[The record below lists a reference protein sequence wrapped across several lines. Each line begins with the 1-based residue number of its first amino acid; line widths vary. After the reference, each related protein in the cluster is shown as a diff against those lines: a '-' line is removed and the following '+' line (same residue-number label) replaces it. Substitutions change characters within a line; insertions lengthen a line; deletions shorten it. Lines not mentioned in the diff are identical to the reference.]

1 MRNIITFLLILTCS
15 YGYTQTVDSVW
26 IEQQYKQFLID
37 TGTYLPEVSLVK
49 TDGHSVSLDQFKGKI
64 VYIGLWSA
72 SCGSSITSFPY
83 QEQLLKRL
91 KAIHL
96 DSLFQLINIHVE
108 DPESDWKELLAKYN
122 PIGVNLHCT
131 DSLILS
137 RWNLNGPPSYLL
149 LDKSGKVMAKDLSE
163 PDEAGLID
171 YILYCA
177 TKGILPIDA
186 ALKYQEQRNLME
198 KFRTSS
204 AINDPDYAIW
214 FKMTIESFVEFQEWR
229 KGHMSKK

>member
-15 YGYTQTVDSVW
+15 YGYTQTIDSVW
-26 IEQQYKQFLID
+26 IEQRYKQFLID
-37 TGTYLPEVSLVK
+37 TGTYLPEVSLVNNE
-49 TDGHSVSLDQFKGKI
+49 GHPVSLDQFKGKI

-72 SCGSSITSFPY
+72 SCGSSITKFPY

-96 DSLFQLINIHVE
+96 DSLFQFINIHVE
-108 DPESDWKELLAKYN
+108 DPESDWKELLEKYN

-131 DSLILS
+131 DSFVLS
-137 RWNLNGPPSYLL
+137 RWHLNAPPSYILI
-149 LDKSGKVMAKDLSE
+149 DKNGKVMAKDLSQ

-177 TKGILPIDA
+177 TKGILPVDA
-186 ALKYQEQRNLME
+186 ALKYQEQGKLME

-214 FKMTIESFVEFQEWR
+214 FKMTIESFVEFQDWR
-229 KGHMSKK
+229 KEHMTKK